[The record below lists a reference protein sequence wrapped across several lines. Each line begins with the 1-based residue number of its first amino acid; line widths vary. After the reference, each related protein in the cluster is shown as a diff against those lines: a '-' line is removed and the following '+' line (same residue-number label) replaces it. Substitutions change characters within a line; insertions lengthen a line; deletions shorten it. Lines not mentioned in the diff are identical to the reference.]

1 MDRIET
7 LGKITAN
14 KAEIDRL
21 QAENIELRK
30 QAVLNGWAMWTFS
43 KNSDLARELGILGH
57 EKAPSKDWWLAHRKQ
72 SFTRLC
78 TVAADPNH
86 VDNDALW
93 SKPRKTFKA
102 T

>member
-7 LGKITAN
+7 LGKIEAN
-14 KAEIDRL
+14 KAEISRL
-21 QAENIELRK
+21 QKENKDLQKE
-30 QAVLNGWAMWTFS
+30 AVRNGWAIWNFS
-43 KNSDLARELGILGH
+43 QNSDLARELGILGN

-86 VDNDALW
+86 VDHDAFW
-93 SKPRKTFKA
+93 SNPRKLFKA

>member
-7 LGKITAN
+7 LGKIRAN

-21 QAENIELRK
+21 QEENIKLRK

-43 KNSDLARELGILGH
+43 KNSDLARELGILGS
-57 EKAPSKDWWLAHRKQ
+57 EKAPSKEWWLAHRKQ

-86 VDNDALW
+86 VDHDAFW
-93 SKPRKTFKA
+93 SKPRKLFKA

>member
-7 LGKITAN
+7 LEKITAN
-14 KAEIDRL
+14 KAEIKRL
-21 QAENIELRK
+21 QEETIKLQK

-43 KNSDLARELGILGH
+43 KNSDLARELGILGS
-57 EKAPSKDWWLAHRKQ
+57 EKAPSKEWWLAHRKQ

-86 VDNDALW
+86 VDHDAFW
-93 SKPRKTFKA
+93 SKPRKFFKE